1 VGASAYRRN
10 VCKQRSP
17 EEPEVE
23 NSDVVAFQTPFE
35 FTAYHEGLLTVDRH
49 HALVLCLVQQA
60 AGDRTSR
67 VPTTRFLMF
76 RYRIPLIRHFVIPNG
91 YSATKEVFQI
101 LTRVISSV
109 SAKMLI
115 RYVEGY
121 DGKSIRRTTLAMKKV
136 EEEDRADLP
145 VFDSEQALQTALEKF
160 AGVS

>member
-76 RYRIPLIRHFVIPNG
+76 RYRIPLIQSTVIASG
-91 YSATKEVFQI
+91 YSATKEVFEI
-101 LTRVISSV
+101 LRRTVSSV
-109 SAKMLI
+109 SKKMLI

-121 DGKSIRRTTLAMKKV
+121 DGRQIRRTTLAMKKIED
-136 EEEDRADLP
+136 EERADLP
-145 VFDSEQALQTALEKF
+145 VFDSEQSLRTALEKF
-160 AGVS
+160 VKVS